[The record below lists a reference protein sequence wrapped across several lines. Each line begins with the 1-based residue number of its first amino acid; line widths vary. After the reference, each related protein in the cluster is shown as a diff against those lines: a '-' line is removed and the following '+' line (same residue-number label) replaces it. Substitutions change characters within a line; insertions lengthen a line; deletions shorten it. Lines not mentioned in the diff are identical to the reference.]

1 MDERRTRAVSHG
13 SAFPRARGTAAR
25 AALLFA
31 ALAALATG
39 CATNPVTGRREFSL
53 VSPGQEVQMG
63 REGYP
68 AVLAEYGA
76 YEDSTTQRY
85 VNEIG
90 QRLAKVSHLPDLDWH
105 FTVID
110 DPAVNAFAMPGG
122 YIYVTRGILA
132 HLNSEAQLAGVL
144 GHEIAH
150 VTHRHSAVQIS
161 RQQLAGIGLGVASIL
176 SSTVAR
182 YGQVA
187 QQALGLMFLKYGR
200 DHENEADASG
210 VTYAT
215 RAGYDPAE
223 VPSTYAMLK
232 RVGEKAGQRLPAFL
246 STHPD
251 PGDREA
257 RTTELARVARGGKT
271 GLLVRHDEYL
281 RRLDGLV
288 FDQDPR
294 GGYFEGDEFYH
305 PGLAFVMTFPAG
317 WQRQNSRSA
326 VVAQA
331 AQQQAGM
338 QLTLADADDL
348 SPGDFVAKLAGTGKI
363 AGSRGAAE
371 RIGGFAAWVGRLAV
385 TAEDGAERVLAAA
398 FIRRGPGQMIQ
409 ILGSSAAP
417 DDADFQRVLASA
429 RSFRPLTEPARL
441 KPTPARVKVNRL
453 GRAGTF
459 ASAVAALTPNA
470 LDADATAIL
479 NNRQASDPLAAGD
492 RVKTVIPAKLH

>member
-1 MDERRTRAVSHG
+1 V
-13 SAFPRARGTAAR
+13 
-25 AALLFA
+25 ALLVA

-53 VSPGQEVQMG
+53 VSPGQEAQIG
-63 REGYP
+63 REGYA

-85 VNEIG
+85 VNDLG
-90 QRLAKVSHLPDLDWH
+90 QRLAKVSHLPNLDWH

-122 YIYVTRGILA
+122 YIYITRGILA

-161 RQQLAGIGLGVASIL
+161 RQQLAGIGLGVASLL

-210 VTYAT
+210 VHYAT
-215 RAGYDPAE
+215 AAGYDPAE
-223 VPSTYAMLK
+223 IPSTYGMLK

-251 PGDREA
+251 PGDREV
-257 RTTELARVARGGKT
+257 RTTELARVAREGKT
-271 GLLVRHDEYL
+271 GLLVRRAEYL
-281 RRLDGLV
+281 QRLDGLV

-305 PGLAFVMTFPAG
+305 PGLAFAMSFPAG
-317 WQRQNSRSA
+317 WRRQNQRSA

-331 AQQQAGM
+331 AEQQAGM
-338 QLTLADADDL
+338 QLSLADADDL
-348 SPGDFVAKLAGTGKI
+348 SPSDFVAKLSGTGRI
-363 AGSRGAAE
+363 AGSRGGPE
-371 RIGGFAAWVGRLAV
+371 RVGGFAAWVGRVAV
-385 TAEDGAERVLAAA
+385 AAEDGSERVLAAA
-398 FIRRGPGQMIQ
+398 FIRRGPGQMFQ

-417 DDADFQRVLASA
+417 DDADFQRVLACA
-429 RSFRPLTEPARL
+429 RSFRPLTDPARL
-441 KPTPARVKVNRL
+441 KPTPARVKVHRL
-453 GRAGTF
+453 ARAGAFSTT
-459 ASAVAALTPNA
+459 VEGLTPNA
-470 LDADATAIL
+470 LDADGTAIL
-479 NNRQASDPLAAGD
+479 NHRRATDALAAGD
-492 RVKTVIPAKLH
+492 RVKTVTPAKLH